1 METFLMGAKATKLQ
15 KKERE
20 NRNEQRQEKNQK
32 T

>member
-15 KKERE
+15 KEERE
-20 NRNEQRQEKNQK
+20 NKNEQRQEKNQK